1 MSKKS
6 IAIAHRMSSKMCILT
21 KKMTSLSKS
30 KVPLVNDLC
39 WFHKVKKAID
49 VKLIIV
55 LYNRQG
61 KKKLH
66 DPNKLI
72 GFRKNFFS
80 GDDVSS
86 LIFLPDI

>member
-1 MSKKS
+1 
-6 IAIAHRMSSKMCILT
+6 
-21 KKMTSLSKS
+21 MTSLSKS
-30 KVPLVNDLC
+30 KVLVVNNLC
-39 WFHKVKKAID
+39 WFHKVKAID